1 MKLKALALA
10 AVLAASGAHA
20 AVDLGN
26 VSGNGSLLATIA
38 YGTSTAGGSATFDL
52 GLSYT
57 DVAGWQSAITA
68 AGGNWS
74 RSWNLSTGVMSGTG
88 IADTVIGNY
97 GTAYSQFNAATDST
111 AQLAVFA
118 FDGEGSG
125 AGARGMFTTAGTVI
139 SATGAVGANP
149 TAATNSILNGLTSNT
164 NLANWYSALSLAG
177 THNTD
182 ANGANFSTNGQTAF
196 FYNAPNMERVAQ
208 TSANMFDV
216 SGAYQGSYAAGTT
229 TLAGKETAL
238 PFYLMASSSLTNT
251 ARANLTALGYDGNG
265 SGAIQGDINGA
276 LPMGGTEYGVWTLQ
290 GDNLTFSVSAV
301 PEPESYAML
310 LAGLGL
316 MGAIARRR
324 KQA

>member
-20 AVDLGN
+20 AIDLGN
-26 VSGNGSLLATIA
+26 TSGDGSLMATIA
-38 YGTSTAGGSATFDL
+38 WGTTATGGSATFDL
-52 GLSYT
+52 GVTFSE
-57 DVAGWQSAITA
+57 VASWQSAINA
-68 AGGNWS
+68 ANGNWF

-88 IADTVIGNY
+88 IGNAVIANY
-97 GTAYSQFNAATDST
+97 GTAFNQFNTAAGTNST

-118 FDGEGSG
+118 FDGIGSG
-125 AGARGMFTTAGTVI
+125 VGSRGLYTTANGVI

-149 TAATNSILNGLTSNT
+149 ATPSNTIGNGLSNEINVVNWMT
-164 NLANWYSALSLAG
+164 AVNLAGSHA
-177 THNTD
+177 TD
-182 ANGANFSTNGQTAF
+182 GNGANYATSGNSAF
-196 FYNAPNMERVAQ
+196 FYSAANMEKLGN
-208 TSANMFDV
+208 TGMFDV

-229 TLAGKETAL
+229 TLAGMDTAL
-238 PFYLMASSSLTNT
+238 PFYLMTSTSTTPTVKQS
-251 ARANLTALGYDGNG
+251 LTALGYDGNTTPG
-265 SGAIQGDINGA
+265 LQGDANGA
-276 LPMGGTEYGVWTLQ
+276 LPMGGTEYAVWTLQ
-290 GDNLTFSVSAV
+290 GDVLTVSAV